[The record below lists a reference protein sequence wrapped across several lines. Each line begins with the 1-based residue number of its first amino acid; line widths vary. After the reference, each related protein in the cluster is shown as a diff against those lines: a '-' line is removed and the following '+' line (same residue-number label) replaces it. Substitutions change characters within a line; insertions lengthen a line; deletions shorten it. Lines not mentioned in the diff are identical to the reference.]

1 MRRLLVIG
9 ALCIAVSACGP
20 RPADTPEFAGLLG
33 GGPGPVPGILPFD
46 GGGAAED
53 LRPAEPP
60 PPSEYR
66 IRSGDVLKIS
76 VLGEPD
82 MTDTVPVG
90 PDGRISY
97 YVAHD
102 LLAAG
107 RTFKELRAEIQERL
121 REHFR
126 EPQVSV
132 TGQAYKGNTVAVLGQ
147 VARPGEYIVRSDT
160 RLLDVVAMAGGI
172 SRSALL
178 TNGTQNV
185 FELADLKRAFLLRGD
200 EFVAVDF
207 EALFASDQPAVAH
220 NNVYVRAGDRVHIP
234 SAAALENKVVVLGE
248 VREPRVVRFQR
259 SMTLLEAVAEAGGVK
274 PSAWERRA
282 FIVRGSLKK
291 PKVYPVNLRKVATG
305 GESDWELHS
314 GDIVFVPKTVLGKTD
329 EIARQILPFLQSV
342 NEAGAIGR

>member
-1 MRRLLVIG
+1 MRRLPVIG

-20 RPADTPEFAGLLG
+20 GPAGTPGFAGLLG
-33 GGPGPVPGILPFD
+33 GGPGPVPGIVPLE
-46 GGGAAED
+46 GGGASED

-76 VLGEPD
+76 MLGEPD

-121 REHFR
+121 REYFQ

-160 RLLDVVAMAGGI
+160 RLLDVIAMAGGI

-185 FELADLKRAFLLRGD
+185 FELADLKRSFLLRGD
-200 EFVAVDF
+200 EFVPVDF
-207 EALFASDQPAVAH
+207 EALFSNEQAAVAH
-220 NNVYVRAGDRVHIP
+220 NNVYVSAGDRVHIP
-234 SAAALENKVVVLGE
+234 SSAALENKVVVLGE
-248 VREPRVVRFQR
+248 VRLPRVVRFQR

-274 PSAWERRA
+274 PSAWERYT
-282 FIVRGSLKK
+282 FIVRGSLKN
-291 PKVYPVNLRKVATG
+291 PDPVRVNLRDVAEG
-305 GESDWELHS
+305 RAPDVELRSGE
-314 GDIVFVPKTVLGKTD
+314 IVLVPKSVLGKTE
-329 EIARQILPFLQSV
+329 EITRQILPLLESV
-342 NEAGAIGR
+342 NQADTIGR

>member
-9 ALCIAVSACGP
+9 ALGIAVSACGP
-20 RPADTPEFAGLLG
+20 GPADTPEFTGLLG
-33 GGPGPVPGILPFD
+33 GGPGPVPGILPID
-46 GGGAAED
+46 GGASTED
-53 LRPAEPP
+53 LSPAKPP
-60 PPSEYR
+60 PPSQYH
-66 IRSGDVLKIS
+66 IRSGDVLKIA

-107 RTFKELRAEIQERL
+107 KTFKELRAEIQERL
-121 REHFR
+121 REYFL

-132 TGQAYKGNTVAVLGQ
+132 TGKAYKGNTIAVLGQ

-207 EALFASDQPAVAH
+207 EALFSNNLAAVVH
-220 NNVYVRAGDRVHIP
+220 NNVYISAGDRVHIP
-234 SAAALENKVVVLGE
+234 SASTLENKVVVLGE
-248 VREPRVVRFQR
+248 VRSPRVVRFQR
-259 SMTLLEAVAEAGGVK
+259 SVTLLEAIAEAGGVK

-282 FIVRGSLKK
+282 FIVRESLKK
-291 PKVYPVNLRKVATG
+291 PKVIPVDLRKVATG
-305 GESDWELHS
+305 REVDWELHS
-314 GDIVFVPKTVLGKTD
+314 GDIVFVPKTFLGKAD
-329 EIARQILPFLQSV
+329 
-342 NEAGAIGR
+342 